1 MTAVCRHGL
10 LAELPRG
17 IHSGFCLVGQLLQ
30 MAIPA
35 PTTTLHLDIH
45 TLPAGAYLLKV
56 STPNGT
62 ATRRL
67 LVQ

>member
-1 MTAVCRHGL
+1 M
-10 LAELPRG
+10 
-17 IHSGFCLVGQLLQ
+17 GQLLQ

-56 STPNGT
+56 STST
-62 ATRRL
+62 ASHRL

>member
-1 MTAVCRHGL
+1 M
-10 LAELPRG
+10 
-17 IHSGFCLVGQLLQ
+17 GQLLQ
-30 MAIPA
+30 VAIPA

-62 ATRRL
+62 ASRRL